1 MNRPTDEILV
11 AYADGELPAAE
22 AEAVEAYLAGD
33 DDMRQFVAALKRS
46 ARLAREAFD
55 APMHEPPSRS
65 VADMIM
71 AAPPHPAQRR
81 NVVTM
86 PARAN
91 RRKSWRPDRST
102 WKPIAMAASVALLVG
117 LAAGS
122 FLANRPGI
130 TAGGDLALGPI
141 ASSSILHGALERRS
155 TGEAIALQPD
165 RGMQRQK
172 LSMVATFR
180 DRLERPCR
188 EIELVTDTPDA
199 RPLAAGVAC
208 RASDGRWI
216 VEGATRLATTD
227 PGPGNGAFYPSGIRE
242 QDAIE
247 GLLNL
252 LGAGKSLSAAEEREL
267 IALGW
272 RK

>member
-11 AYADGELPAAE
+11 AYADGKLPAADVD
-22 AEAVEAYLAGD
+22 AVEAYLAGD

-46 ARLAREAFD
+46 AELAREAFD
-55 APMHEPPSRS
+55 SPMREPPSKS

-81 NVVTM
+81 KAVTI
-86 PARAN
+86 PTRAN
-91 RRKSWRPDRST
+91 HGASRHLDRST

-122 FLANRPGI
+122 FLVNRPGV
-130 TAGGDLALGPI
+130 TGSGYLALGPI
-141 ASSSILHGALERRS
+141 ASSSIVHGALERQF
-155 TGEAIALQPD
+155 TGEAIALQDD

-172 LSMVATFR
+172 LYLVATFR

-188 EIELVTDTPDA
+188 EIEIVPDIPDA
-199 RPLAAGVAC
+199 HPLAAGVAC

-216 VEGATRLATTD
+216 VEGATRLTASN
-227 PGPGNGAFYPSGIRE
+227 PGSGNGTFYPSGIRE
-242 QDAIE
+242 KDAIE
-247 GLLNL
+247 SLLNL
-252 LGAGKSLSAAEEREL
+252 LGASKSLSAAEEREL